1 MNITI
6 DYRHQED
13 ETIAS
18 CGSISLKTAVLKLS
32 TPDHQWFKVHST
44 LSKGHQSV
52 QKWSMKVN
60 HHVEALWWVQATG
73 KSIEW
78 YRCEGVGSAATTD

>member
-13 ETIAS
+13 ETIGS
-18 CGSISLKTAVLKLS
+18 CGSISMKTAILKLS
-32 TPDHQWFKVHST
+32 TPHRQRFKVHSM
-44 LSKGHQSV
+44 LSKGHQLV
-52 QKWSMKVN
+52 QKWYMKAN
-60 HHVEALWWVQATG
+60 HHVKASWWVQATG